1 MLNGNQVNIHNFGS
15 FFEPT
20 GYAKLNRSLIL
31 EMIKQ
36 GANIRFTPCV
46 NEREPI
52 SLDPNE
58 VSLLKSLCHRSIQE
72 NHLVFY
78 NFIPSYLKKD
88 PNHYSIGLTMFE
100 CNRLPMGWEHSCNQM
115 DEIWVPSMFNYH
127 TFIHSGVQP
136 QKLKVM
142 PLGVNTNIYRPGV
155 SPLNINGKRSFS
167 FLIMSSSGW
176 DARKGYDVLLQA
188 FVEEFREE
196 EDVCLIIK
204 IRASSQEEIRQQ
216 QERVNQFV
224 HQIAGRNRS
233 SIIFL
238 STTDDWNEE
247 KIAQLYNSVNCYVL
261 PTRGEGW
268 NMTVMEAM
276 ATGLPVIT
284 TNWSAHLDFINH
296 TNGYLIDVKGHQ
308 KLHAWNTELSWAEP
322 DKDHLRSLMRHVYM
336 NQNEAEYKGQLAK
349 ATVLSSYTWSKSAER
364 MMDRFREI
372 LI

>member
-1 MLNGNQVNIHNFGS
+1 MLIDNQVNIHNFGS
-15 FFEPT
+15 FFQPT

-31 EMIKQ
+31 EMMKQ

-46 NEREPI
+46 NESESK

-58 VSLLKSLCHRSIQE
+58 VSLLKSLSHRYLEE

-88 PNHYSIGLTMFE
+88 PHHLSIGLTMFE
-100 CNRLPMGWEHSCNQM
+100 CNRIPNDWVHACNQM
-115 DEIWVPSMFNYH
+115 DEIWVPSIFNYH

-136 QKLKVM
+136 HKLRVM
-142 PLGVNTNIYRPGV
+142 PLGVNTDIYRPGL
-155 SPLNINGKRSFS
+155 SHLTINGKRSFS
-167 FLIMSSSGW
+167 FLIISSSGW

-196 EDVCLIIK
+196 EDVSLIIK

-216 QERVNQFV
+216 QEKVNQFV
-224 HQIAGRNRS
+224 HQIAGRKRD

-238 STTDDWNEE
+238 STTDDWGEE
-247 KIAQLYNSVNCYVL
+247 RLAQLYNSVNCYVL

-268 NMTVMEAM
+268 SMTVMEAM

-296 TNGYLIDVKGHQ
+296 TNGYLIDVKGYQ
-308 KLHAWNTELSWAEP
+308 KLNTELSWAEP
-322 DKDHLRSLMRHVYM
+322 NKDHLRSLMRHVYM
-336 NQNEAEYKGQLAK
+336 NQNEAKYKGQLARD
-349 ATVLSSYTWSKSAER
+349 TVLNSYTWSKSAER

-372 LI
+372 LY

>member
-58 VSLLKSLCHRSIQE
+58 VSLLKSLSHRSIQE

-188 FVEEFREE
+188 FVEEFSEE

-233 SIIFL
+233 SIIFF

-247 KIAQLYNSVNCYVL
+247 KIVQLYNSVNCYVL

-296 TNGYLIDVKGHQ
+296 TNGYLIDVKDYQ

>member
-1 MLNGNQVNIHNFGS
+1 MLNDNQVNIHNFGS

-20 GYAKLNRSLIL
+20 GYAKSNRSLIL
-31 EMIKQ
+31 EMVKQ

-52 SLDPNE
+52 SLDPAG
-58 VSLLKSLCHRSIQE
+58 VSLLKSLSHRSLQE

-78 NFIPSYLKKD
+78 HFIPSYLKKD
-88 PNHYSIGLTMFE
+88 PNQFSIGLTMFE
-100 CNRLPMGWEHSCNQM
+100 CNRIPADWTHACNQM

-142 PLGVNTNIYRPGV
+142 PLGVDTNTYRPGA

-188 FVEEFREE
+188 FAEEFVEE

-204 IRASSQEEIRQQ
+204 IRASSQEEIQQQ
-216 QERVNQFV
+216 QERVNQYV
-224 HQIAGRNRS
+224 SSISGRKRD

-276 ATGLPVIT
+276 ASGLPVIT

-296 TNGYLIDVKGHQ
+296 TNGYLIDVKGYQ
-308 KLHAWNTELSWAEP
+308 KLNAWNTELLWAEP
-322 DKDHLRSLMRHVYM
+322 NKDHLRSLMRHVYM
-336 NQNEAEYKGQLAK
+336 NQNEAENKGQLARE
-349 ATVLSSYTWSKSAER
+349 TLLNSYKWSISAGR

-372 LI
+372 LS